1 MWLFICLCG
10 RLSYILQ
17 KKRIF
22 LLVAIV
28 CSENHLHFVAIV
40 IVIVVVRVFTAV
52 TEKKMEGGKNIT
64 RMVFLLKKFLKR
76 IYISPHFFC
85 YYSTI
90 VALHWQLCCKNFFK
104 TFLSTWGIRK
114 MCHL

>member
-52 TEKKMEGGKNIT
+52 TEKKNGGWEKHNPDG
-64 RMVFLLKKFLKR
+64 FLIEK
-76 IYISPHFFC
+76 
-85 YYSTI
+85 
-90 VALHWQLCCKNFFK
+90 VFK
-104 TFLSTWGIRK
+104 TYIHLASFFFVTILLS
-114 MCHL
+114 